1 MWKTRYATQIE
12 WLLKINENVV
22 FEKNKINNSGL
33 MQKKNK
39 INIQDLTKKV
49 TKRVFKKMKVTKF
62 IWTNQLLR
70 DCC

>member
-33 MQKKNK
+33 MQKRK
-39 INIQDLTKKV
+39 IRLRYKIWQKQV
-49 TKRVFKKMKVTKF
+49 TKRVFKKMKVTQF
-62 IWTNQLLR
+62 I
-70 DCC
+70 

>member
-33 MQKKNK
+33 MQKRK
-39 INIQDLTKKV
+39 IRLRYKIWQKKV
-49 TKRVFKKMKVTKF
+49 TKRVFKKMKVTQF
-62 IWTNQLLR
+62 I
-70 DCC
+70 